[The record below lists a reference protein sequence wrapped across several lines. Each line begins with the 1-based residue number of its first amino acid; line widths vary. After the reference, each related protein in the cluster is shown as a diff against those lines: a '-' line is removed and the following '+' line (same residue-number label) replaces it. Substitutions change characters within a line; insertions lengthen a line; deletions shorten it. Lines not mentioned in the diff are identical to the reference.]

1 MLGLVTAPRKCSG
14 FVKCK
19 RNPRKNKGYRF
30 CLQEIK
36 KEEKKEKKKI
46 YLKKREKKKGK
57 VKRRCS
63 H

>member
-1 MLGLVTAPRKCSG
+1 MLGLVTAPRKCPG

-19 RNPRKNKGYRF
+19 RNHRKNKGYRF

-36 KEEKKEKKKI
+36 KEEKKEKI
-46 YLKKREKKKGK
+46 YFKKREKKKGK